1 MKQRFMLNPKQEK
14 QLIRQQKFADE
25 KAMMTVSTTLIESR
39 ILDPLFKFIM
49 DKKKKDDEECP
60 KQ

>member
-25 KAMMTVSTTLIESR
+25 KAMMTVSTTLIESSL
-39 ILDPLFKFIM
+39 LDPLFKYIM
-49 DKKKKDDEECP
+49 NKKKKDDEECP